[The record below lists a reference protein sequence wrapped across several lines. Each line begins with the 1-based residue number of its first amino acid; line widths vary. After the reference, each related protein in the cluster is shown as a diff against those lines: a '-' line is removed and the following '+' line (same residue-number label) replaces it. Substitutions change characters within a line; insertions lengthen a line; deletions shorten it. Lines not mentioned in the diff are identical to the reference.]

1 MLKKVNFPLFSIF
14 RQNMNNE
21 VKHIAFFDIDK
32 TILKINSGE
41 ALIRHAYSKGLM
53 NTIGL
58 LKAIYTGVQYKYG
71 WKDTHKI
78 IHKMGSWL
86 KGLSEDKFNKLSNEI
101 FHKDILPNIRPNI
114 IHEIEKL
121 KADGA
126 EVVILSSAVE
136 SICVP
141 LGNHLKVDDVI
152 CTKLEVKN
160 GKFTGLP
167 VGKFCFRDEKL
178 IRLRK
183 YCEERNYPLSDAAYY
198 ADAIDDLPALEK
210 VGYPVCIAPD
220 KKLTKIALQR
230 GWQIHNW

>member
-1 MLKKVNFPLFSIF
+1 MDKK
-14 RQNMNNE
+14 
-21 VKHIAFFDIDK
+21 KTHIAFFDIDK

-53 NTIGL
+53 STIGVM
-58 LKAIYTGVQYKYG
+58 KAIFTGLQYKFG
-71 WKDTHKI
+71 WKDTHKL

-86 KGLSEDKFNKLSNEI
+86 NGLSEEKFNKISKEI

-114 IHEIEKL
+114 ITEIKKL
-121 KADGA
+121 QESGT

-136 SICVP
+136 SICIP
-141 LGNHLKVDDVI
+141 LGKHLNVDDVI

-160 GKFTGLP
+160 GKFTGMP

-178 IRLRK
+178 IRLK
-183 YCEERNYPLSDAAYY
+183 EYCEKKNQPLSDVAYY

-210 VGYPVCIAPD
+210 VGYPMCITPD
-220 KKLTKIALQR
+220 KKLTKIAMER
-230 GWQIHNW
+230 GWQIHRW